1 LAPFLSAVQTGIHE
15 TFFPS
20 LFHSFFTLQ
29 GGLPI
34 LPVLTLLGIIVTLQ
48 RRELFLIGW
57 AFLPFFIDPRNAPAV
72 AQYAFLLLS
81 SEGLFF
87 LWAGFEKAYSN
98 SRKVDRNSLPYAGI
112 IASILLALLGL
123 YLLRATVTSE
133 IGLAQVSLKNS
144 DRETMEWIKINTHP
158 STRFLLMTNHGQ
170 ISPMTDAYQEW
181 FPTLAE
187 RRSINTLQGME
198 WFLGGGFYEYS
209 LRLTDLQSCRD
220 VGCLKEWM
228 SENGEQVD
236 YLLIRTRRISPD
248 LLQSIESDADYHS
261 IYESADT
268 NIYQFRP

>member
-1 LAPFLSAVQTGIHE
+1 
-15 TFFPS
+15 
-20 LFHSFFTLQ
+20 
-29 GGLPI
+29 
-34 LPVLTLLGIIVTLQ
+34 
-48 RRELFLIGW
+48 
-57 AFLPFFIDPRNAPAV
+57 V
-72 AQYAFLLLS
+72 AQYAFILLS

-112 IASILLALLGL
+112 IAGILLALLGI
-123 YLLRATVTSE
+123 YLLRATVISE
-133 IGLAQVSLKNS
+133 TGLAQVSLRKS
-144 DRETMEWIKINTHP
+144 ERETMEWIKINTHP
-158 STRFLLMTNHGQ
+158 SVRFLLMTNHGQ

-209 LRLTDLQSCRD
+209 LRLTDLQACRD
-220 VGCLKEWM
+220 VGCLQEWM

-236 YLLIRTRRISPD
+236 YLLVRTRRISPD
-248 LLQSIESDADYHS
+248 LLQSLESDADYQS

-268 NIYQFRP
+268 NIYQLRP